1 MQEYKRILT
10 KKLIITVILCMLLN
24 IALFLYGQ
32 LEGRNINDVISDS
45 RQYSD
50 LISRLKTQREESDF
64 EGMFEDV
71 TQIIKQDKEDGKE
84 SSASLVR
91 LRKKLKYLSGFTSQ
105 VNECLQ
111 QAEQMRGKKLFS
123 NKKSYSYN
131 NILKTA
137 EDYSRIADVKV
148 VLVNDM
154 CIEKTIEYKYTY
166 YLLAV
171 CMIVMI
177 YECFKERDNGMWQ
190 IVHSSKSGRMILA
203 LKRFIFVWIYA
214 FVLTFIYFVST
225 VIVSVLLYGVCGIWK
240 APVQSIETMS
250 GFTIKCNMAA
260 YMCLLCL
267 IASFVLA
274 MFGSII
280 LALFTVIRNRNIVLI
295 GSVIFAGAEYLLYK
309 NISLQSRISFLR
321 VVNIINFFDINTL
334 LSKYANWGFK
344 TFVVSSK
351 VLIITGMAVVTIIMS
366 VAALIKS
373 VTLRPFGAQN
383 VLKKLFNKAGELY
396 QRIFALY
403 PPVIKEMHK
412 LIFTGKGFFVI
423 AIGLVLTLYICG
435 SGKMVFSE
443 SQKEYDNIYIQKG
456 GEDYSQLKSEIDE
469 LNSRYDSI
477 QIQLKDMQEA
487 YKNREVSDDEFLYA
501 VNAAQ
506 TLKYAIQNKEELINK
521 IDYLANIEN
530 QYNKKGWLISDRG
543 YEQFFGKYGRLR
555 ECVLVGLM
563 AAIIFIVVSRGAEI
577 RYSTGMN
584 IIENTSAEGRK
595 KLALKRDF
603 AAIIFSAAVVLI
615 LSIVDLGFL
624 SRMYNL
630 TYKNAP
636 LVSLSFIGDYL
647 GKGIGRNAVIQ
658 KIILSS
664 SIAGFLIIR
673 IVLRIITGF
682 VVTAAALLS
691 GTFAAR
697 KKNAAVVPIVM
708 AVVVLITVFIF
719 NGLAIF

>member
-148 VLVNDM
+148 VLVNDT

-225 VIVSVLLYGVCGIWK
+225 V
-240 APVQSIETMS
+240 
-250 GFTIKCNMAA
+250 TI
-260 YMCLLCL
+260 
-267 IASFVLA
+267 
-274 MFGSII
+274 
-280 LALFTVIRNRNIVLI
+280 
-295 GSVIFAGAEYLLYK
+295 
-309 NISLQSRISFLR
+309 
-321 VVNIINFFDINTL
+321 
-334 LSKYANWGFK
+334 
-344 TFVVSSK
+344 
-351 VLIITGMAVVTIIMS
+351 
-366 VAALIKS
+366 
-373 VTLRPFGAQN
+373 
-383 VLKKLFNKAGELY
+383 
-396 QRIFALY
+396 
-403 PPVIKEMHK
+403 
-412 LIFTGKGFFVI
+412 
-423 AIGLVLTLYICG
+423 
-435 SGKMVFSE
+435 
-443 SQKEYDNIYIQKG
+443 
-456 GEDYSQLKSEIDE
+456 
-469 LNSRYDSI
+469 
-477 QIQLKDMQEA
+477 
-487 YKNREVSDDEFLYA
+487 
-501 VNAAQ
+501 
-506 TLKYAIQNKEELINK
+506 TLK
-521 IDYLANIEN
+521 
-530 QYNKKGWLISDRG
+530 
-543 YEQFFGKYGRLR
+543 RLS
-555 ECVLVGLM
+555 C
-563 AAIIFIVVSRGAEI
+563 A
-577 RYSTGMN
+577 
-584 IIENTSAEGRK
+584 
-595 KLALKRDF
+595 
-603 AAIIFSAAVVLI
+603 
-615 LSIVDLGFL
+615 
-624 SRMYNL
+624 
-630 TYKNAP
+630 
-636 LVSLSFIGDYL
+636 
-647 GKGIGRNAVIQ
+647 
-658 KIILSS
+658 
-664 SIAGFLIIR
+664 
-673 IVLRIITGF
+673 
-682 VVTAAALLS
+682 
-691 GTFAAR
+691 
-697 KKNAAVVPIVM
+697 
-708 AVVVLITVFIF
+708 
-719 NGLAIF
+719 

>member
-148 VLVNDM
+148 VLVNDT

-225 VIVSVLLYGVCGIWK
+225 VIVSVLLYGVSGIWK

-280 LALFTVIRNRNIVLI
+280 LALFTVIRNRNVVLI

-334 LSKYANWGFK
+334 LAKYANWGFK

-423 AIGLVLTLYICG
+423 AIGLVLTLYT
-435 SGKMVFSE
+435 KRRRRLFTA
-443 SQKEYDNIYIQKG
+443 KE
-456 GEDYSQLKSEIDE
+456 
-469 LNSRYDSI
+469 
-477 QIQLKDMQEA
+477 
-487 YKNREVSDDEFLYA
+487 
-501 VNAAQ
+501 
-506 TLKYAIQNKEELINK
+506 
-521 IDYLANIEN
+521 
-530 QYNKKGWLISDRG
+530 
-543 YEQFFGKYGRLR
+543 
-555 ECVLVGLM
+555 
-563 AAIIFIVVSRGAEI
+563 
-577 RYSTGMN
+577 
-584 IIENTSAEGRK
+584 
-595 KLALKRDF
+595 
-603 AAIIFSAAVVLI
+603 
-615 LSIVDLGFL
+615 
-624 SRMYNL
+624 
-630 TYKNAP
+630 
-636 LVSLSFIGDYL
+636 
-647 GKGIGRNAVIQ
+647 
-658 KIILSS
+658 
-664 SIAGFLIIR
+664 
-673 IVLRIITGF
+673 
-682 VVTAAALLS
+682 
-691 GTFAAR
+691 
-697 KKNAAVVPIVM
+697 
-708 AVVVLITVFIF
+708 
-719 NGLAIF
+719 